1 MTSAVAVLHRQAMV
15 AESLAAALARHPGL
29 MPIVAATTAAE
40 AERCADRIDAAVIDT
55 SLPAAEISAARLRRK
70 GVRVVF
76 LGEGNDDEG
85 VCVSPTSSVAAL
97 VAALVPGAPDPRTIR
112 TRLTPRER
120 QILSLVAEGLAAKQV
135 ARLLG
140 ISHKTVER
148 HKTRIFA
155 KLRVPNQ
162 TAAVRVALADGLT
175 RSAAWT

>member
-1 MTSAVAVLHRQAMV
+1 VAVVHREAIV
-15 AESLAAALARHPGL
+15 AESLAAALARYPSL
-29 MPIVAATTAAE
+29 LPIVATTRTAE
-40 AERCADRIDAAVIDT
+40 AERCAERIDAAVMDS
-55 SLPAAEISAARLRRK
+55 SLPEVEASAARLRRK
-70 GVRVVF
+70 GVRVVY
-76 LGEGNDDEG
+76 LGSQDDEER
-85 VCVSPTSSVAAL
+85 VSVSSTSSVAAL
-97 VAALVPGAPDPRTIR
+97 AAALVPGLRDVVNSTP
-112 TRLTPRER
+112 LSPRER

-135 ARLLG
+135 ARHLG